1 MLDAPAAKTR
11 EARLD
16 ALLLRAEI
24 DDFNA
29 AYAAALDEQ
38 RLSDWAEMFTE
49 DAFYVVI
56 SRENADRGLP
66 VGLIYCD
73 SKKMIHDRAFAL
85 EKTTMFAPRYLR
97 HIIGN
102 LQVLG
107 ETADG
112 GVRAHIRARG
122 LDPGQYAQQPARG
135 DRLHLRHGFG
145 CRGQVPRRGRA
156 QAQPRLVTALEIR
169 PHRFGRSHNAP
180 PIIIAKTVTCARSD
194 KNGK

>member
-1 MLDAPAAKTR
+1 VVSTR

-24 DDFNA
+24 DDFNS

-38 RLSDWAEMFTE
+38 RLSDWAEMFSE

-73 SKKMIHDRAFAL
+73 SKKMIYDRAFAL

-97 HIIGN
+97 HLIAN
-102 LQVLG
+102 QQVLG
-107 ETADG
+107 ENPDG
-112 GVRAHIRARG
+112 GIRARAN
-122 LDPGQYAQQPARG
+122 YALIQVLY
-135 DRLHLRHGFG
+135 DRPEAKLH
-145 CRGQVPRRGRA
+145 QVGAYYDVFRRVDGVLKLAER
-156 QAQPRLVTALEIR
+156 RCIYDSLLIDNALCL
-169 PHRFGRSHNAP
+169 P
-180 PIIIAKTVTCARSD
+180 V
-194 KNGK
+194 

>member
-73 SKKMIHDRAFAL
+73 SKKMIYDRAFAL

-102 LQVLG
+102 LQILG
-107 ETADG
+107 EDQG
-112 GVRAHIRARG
+112 GGIRARANYV
-122 LDPGQYAQQPARG
+122 LIQVLY
-135 DRLHLRHGFG
+135 DRPEAKLH
-145 CRGQVPRRGRA
+145 QVGAYHDVFRRVDG
-156 QAQPRLVTALEIR
+156 ALKLAERRCIYD
-169 PHRFGRSHNAP
+169 SLLIDNALCLP
-180 PIIIAKTVTCARSD
+180 V
-194 KNGK
+194 